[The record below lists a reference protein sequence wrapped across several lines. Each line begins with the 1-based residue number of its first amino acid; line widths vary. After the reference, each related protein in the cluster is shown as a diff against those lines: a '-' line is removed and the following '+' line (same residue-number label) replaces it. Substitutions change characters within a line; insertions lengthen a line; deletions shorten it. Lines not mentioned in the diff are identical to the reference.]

1 MGVCEGNMLMRFSAR
16 APHTPNP
23 DGQRYPPLKLPVGI
37 VSGERTKDKI
47 VGWILK
53 HCRHKIYTTCP
64 NECGHPFKLVDLAI
78 SATPVSH
85 GLHIRAHRH
94 AISIDKHWQ

>member
-37 VSGERTKDKI
+37 VSGERTKTKLM
-47 VGWILK
+47 VGL
-53 HCRHKIYTTCP
+53 R
-64 NECGHPFKLVDLAI
+64 NMVD
-78 SATPVSH
+78 
-85 GLHIRAHRH
+85 IR
-94 AISIDKHWQ
+94 DM